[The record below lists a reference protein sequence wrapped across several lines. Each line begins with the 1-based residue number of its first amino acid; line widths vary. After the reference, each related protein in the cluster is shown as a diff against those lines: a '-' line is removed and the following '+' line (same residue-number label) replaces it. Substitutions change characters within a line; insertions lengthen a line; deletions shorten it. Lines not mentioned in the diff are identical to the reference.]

1 MVCLTWIKWNMWLL
15 STIRGVDMNT
25 KMFSAIYDFYKKHY
39 GQIEQ
44 REIYKW
50 EAVVHFQN
58 NWDIDAENFPIMI
71 ENALYKTKN
80 LMAGGSYYPREFIVW
95 AAKKEP
101 ETVRGLFKDLY
112 DLSSDL
118 KERMKHFRESAEEIL
133 ARHGKEGHHK
143 TYQDYRALM
152 VYLNMRYPEKFYL
165 YKYTMFVD
173 FAKVIDYAELP
184 KAGDID
190 LLFVFES
197 MCDMVLKRVLADREL
212 LKMYEARREKYYDP
226 EYHLLVQDI
235 IYSAQYFN
243 APEIFEEKRIYL

>member
-1 MVCLTWIKWNMWLL
+1 MNIKMY
-15 STIRGVDMNT
+15 G
-25 KMFSAIYDFYKKHY
+25 AIYDFYKSHY

-58 NWDIDAENFPIMI
+58 NWDIDAKNFPTML

-80 LMAGGSYYPREFIVW
+80 LMAAGSYYPREFIVW

-112 DLSSDL
+112 NLSADL
-118 KERMKHFRESAEEIL
+118 KERMECFREGAEEIL
-133 ARHGKEGHHK
+133 VKHGSEGHRK
-143 TYQDYRALM
+143 TYQDHRALM
-152 VYLNMRYPEKFYL
+152 VYLNMRYPDKYYL

-173 FAKVIDYAELP
+173 FAKLIDYAELP
-184 KAGDID
+184 KAGDIG
-190 LLFVFES
+190 LLFMFES
-197 MCDMVLKRVLADREL
+197 MCDMILKRVMSDREL
-212 LKMYEARREKYYDP
+212 LKMYEKRREKYYDP

-235 IYSAQYFN
+235 IYSAKYFSV
-243 APEIFEEKRIYL
+243 PEIFDEKRDIPVKKFTLKAKNT